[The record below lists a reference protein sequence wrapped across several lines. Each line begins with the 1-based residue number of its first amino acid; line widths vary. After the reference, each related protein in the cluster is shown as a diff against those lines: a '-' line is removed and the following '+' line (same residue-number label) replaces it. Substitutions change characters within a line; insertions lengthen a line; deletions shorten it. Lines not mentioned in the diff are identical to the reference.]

1 MLLFK
6 KLGLIIKM
14 STSQDLKT
22 TFKYNVTC
30 IFLSLRTKLKK
41 NTLPSD
47 TLYHIDE
54 AEKFFKKLT
63 YSKILL
69 YVLLGLFS
77 IFVRW
82 KIEEMKVDIFYF
94 SFGGKTWV
102 VETFI
107 NRYAY
112 LGYQVGLTSTLIRVS
127 KVVADRNSHW
137 TILF

>member
-22 TFKYNVTC
+22 TFKYIVTC

-54 AEKFFKKLT
+54 AEKFFKKFT
-63 YSKILL
+63 YSKI
-69 YVLLGLFS
+69 VLLGLFS
-77 IFVRW
+77 IFVR
-82 KIEEMKVDIFYF
+82 
-94 SFGGKTWV
+94 
-102 VETFI
+102 
-107 NRYAY
+107 
-112 LGYQVGLTSTLIRVS
+112 
-127 KVVADRNSHW
+127 
-137 TILF
+137 